1 MRVPVALLAIQTMIS
16 LAAGLVLG
24 AAISLAA
31 RAAAEHANR
40 RGRLLK
46 RRFAKAGLREE
57 ESSHWRREAGNCLA
71 TQQTIQPYEAAV
83 KGIIKKFLRF
93 VKSSF

>member
-1 MRVPVALLAIQTMIS
+1 MRISVALRAVLAMIS

-40 RGRLLK
+40 RGRLLE

-57 ESSHWRREAGNCLA
+57 ESSHWRGKAENCLA
-71 TQQTIQPYEAAV
+71 TQQTIQPSEAAV

-93 VKSSF
+93 VKSPL